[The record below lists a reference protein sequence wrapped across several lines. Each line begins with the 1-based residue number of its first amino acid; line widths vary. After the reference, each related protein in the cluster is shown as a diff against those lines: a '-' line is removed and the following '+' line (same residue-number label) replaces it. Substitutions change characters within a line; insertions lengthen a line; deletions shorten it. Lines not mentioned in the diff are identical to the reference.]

1 MGYCVIHSHQ
11 YANKI
16 YKIPLLYLEFN
27 YIIKRYTK
35 RNEIKSTFDE
45 INSSWYGWIEETEWG
60 CAAWENI

>member
-16 YKIPLLYLEFN
+16 HLYLEFN

-45 INSSWYGWIEETEWG
+45 INSR
-60 CAAWENI
+60 